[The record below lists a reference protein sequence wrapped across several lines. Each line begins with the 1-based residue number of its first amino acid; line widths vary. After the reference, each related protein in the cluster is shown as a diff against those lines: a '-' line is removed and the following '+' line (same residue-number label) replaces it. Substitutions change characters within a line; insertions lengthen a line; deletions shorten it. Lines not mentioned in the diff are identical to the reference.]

1 MIALAPGS
9 LPSSHEVEEGEG
21 EEEEE
26 AEAEAEVE
34 EVTL

>member
-26 AEAEAEVE
+26 AEAEVE